1 MKTVVRKDTN
11 VSLYLFPDSTTVV
24 LEASQMQVGANPI
37 EFFVAD
43 CNTSNAVVY
52 ENVTDPSDWKGWK
65 YLHDGT
71 TWTLNPDWV
80 DPTQVTQ
87 E

>member
-11 VSLYLFPDSTTVV
+11 VSLYLFPDTTVV
-24 LEASQMQVGANPI
+24 LLGESQMQVGANPI

-43 CNTSNAVVY
+43 CNTSNAVIH

-65 YLHDGT
+65 YFYDGT
-71 TWTLNPDWV
+71 SWTANPDWV
-80 DPTQVTQ
+80 DPTQPVQ